1 MNRRLAL
8 SLAGT
13 AALSAL
19 IAACMPISPAT
30 KDIVETATEAG
41 QFTTLVAALSAA
53 NLVDTLK
60 GPGPFT
66 VFAPTDAAFA
76 ALPAGTLDA
85 LLLPE
90 NRDQL
95 VSILTYHVVP
105 GTVTANQWTD
115 QRRDL
120 ATVQGQFLHI
130 DAEDDDI
137 VRVNTATVTQTDIR
151 ASNGVIH
158 VINQVL
164 LPR

>member
-19 IAACMPISPAT
+19 IAGCTPMGPAT

-76 ALPAGTLDA
+76 ALPAGTLDT
-85 LLLPE
+85 LLRPE

-105 GTVTANQWTD
+105 GTVPSDQLLD

-120 ATVQGQFLHI
+120 ATVQGQFLHV
-130 DAEDDDI
+130 DGEEDNI
-137 VRVNTATVTQTDIR
+137 VRVNMATVTRADII
-151 ASNGVIH
+151 AANGIIH
-158 VINQVL
+158 VIDKVL

>member
-1 MNRRLAL
+1 M
-8 SLAGT
+8 G
-13 AALSAL
+13 
-19 IAACMPISPAT
+19 PAT

-76 ALPAGTLDA
+76 ALPAGTLDT
-85 LLLPE
+85 LLRPE

-105 GTVTANQWTD
+105 GTVPSDQLLD

-120 ATVQGQFLHI
+120 LTVQGQFLHV
-130 DAEDDDI
+130 DGEEDNI
-137 VRVNTATVTQTDIR
+137 VRVNMATVTQADII
-151 ASNGVIH
+151 AANGVIH
-158 VINQVL
+158 VIDKVL